1 MISWD
6 TDDIARAN
14 SRPLRLPYRL
24 SQGQQ
29 ISPKYSC
36 TLQSYKFITKKHSL
50 ASDFIFQPLLYHWAF
65 WKNTARSSHLLYTK
79 NYGPWEAI
87 KLRYHLFNHYS
98 FLWGP
103 WQILE
108 KSQGL
113 CAFFSVSVELT
124 NEWCVKESRALCLSF
139 IGVSNKW
146 HDLAQALNICDSP
159 SFAYISFLSKKIYY
173 G

>member
-65 WKNTARSSHLLYTK
+65 
-79 NYGPWEAI
+79 
-87 KLRYHLFNHYS
+87 
-98 FLWGP
+98 
-103 WQILE
+103 
-108 KSQGL
+108 
-113 CAFFSVSVELT
+113 
-124 NEWCVKESRALCLSF
+124 
-139 IGVSNKW
+139 
-146 HDLAQALNICDSP
+146 
-159 SFAYISFLSKKIYY
+159 
-173 G
+173 